1 MRKFAALFLTVL
13 LTLSLPAL
21 AEEGDWSL
29 EEILINADPAVVNQ
43 TVTGNGTEEEDAA
56 AAEEEHLRERWLGA
70 HHHHRHRRLY
80 HRR

>member
-13 LTLSLPAL
+13 LTLSLSAL

-43 TVTGNGTEEEDAA
+43 TVTGNG
-56 AAEEEHLRERWLGA
+56 AEEEGGETEKVKSI
-70 HHHHRHRRLY
+70 
-80 HRR
+80 